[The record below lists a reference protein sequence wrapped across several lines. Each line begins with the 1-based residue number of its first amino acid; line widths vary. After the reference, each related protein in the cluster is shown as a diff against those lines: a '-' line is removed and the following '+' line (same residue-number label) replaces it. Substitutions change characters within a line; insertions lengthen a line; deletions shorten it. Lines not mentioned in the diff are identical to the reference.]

1 MHEAVEHFWST
12 TIASGNP
19 PRVEDVVGRFEA
31 MWSRNDGNYF
41 ARLDSASAYLGLQG
55 DVLSL
60 APFASK
66 WQHEK
71 MFSNGRHYLRMF
83 HQRCAAM
90 LQEGHWWPQATE
102 HQFELKLEKCGV
114 NLIGILDLVLK
125 STKND
130 QEGKEVLRLVEYK
143 SNKVGEKGEQAI
155 KRMAKTSL
163 QPVIYSMALKETQ
176 NVAPENLSTVVESIE
191 SGYHSPV
198 KTGSLQEKRLL
209 HTIETVADGVRQHKF
224 DPTPGFFQCS
234 FCSVRASCRHRQA

>member
-1 MHEAVEHFWST
+1 
-12 TIASGNP
+12 
-19 PRVEDVVGRFEA
+19 
-31 MWSRNDGNYF
+31 
-41 ARLDSASAYLGLQG
+41 
-55 DVLSL
+55 
-60 APFASK
+60 
-66 WQHEK
+66 
-71 MFSNGRHYLRMF
+71 MF